1 MMNPREAL
9 QTAIRIAGGKS
20 AAAEALGISRQAIW
34 KWDVAPI
41 ERVADLERL
50 AKGKI
55 TRFEL
60 RPDIFG
66 TQPGAS
72 HESREVA

>member
-1 MMNPREAL
+1 MMNPKEAL

-20 AAAEALGISRQAIW
+20 AAAEVLGISRQAIW
-34 KWDVAPI
+34 KWDVAPV

-50 AKGKI
+50 SKGKI

-66 TQPGAS
+66 TPQLAQT
-72 HESREVA
+72 ESKQVA